1 LQYSIDGEAEF
12 RLDPAPAWCGD
23 SGGSHQ
29 RRAQVRR
36 RDAGRDGLLPAVGEA
51 ALVDSTFLR
60 SAFQEWAM
68 LGPQNFDDIAAR
80 ISKAIEN
87 SPAKDIEKNVK
98 AMVASG
104 LARLDVVPRAE
115 FDVQTEVLRKTREKL
130 EALEKRVAEFE
141 SRFSPTK

>member
-1 LQYSIDGEAEF
+1 
-12 RLDPAPAWCGD
+12 
-23 SGGSHQ
+23 
-29 RRAQVRR
+29 
-36 RDAGRDGLLPAVGEA
+36 
-51 ALVDSTFLR
+51 
-60 SAFQEWAM
+60 M

-98 AMVASG
+98 AMLSAG

-115 FDVQTEVLRKTREKL
+115 FDRQTELLRKTRDKL

-141 SRFSPTK
+141 ARFPPAT

>member
-1 LQYSIDGEAEF
+1 MVKVILGSALGGLVAGAIALFAAGQARSAAAPF
-12 RLDPAPAWCGD
+12 APATY
-23 SGGSHQ
+23 
-29 RRAQVRR
+29 A
-36 RDAGRDGLLPAVGEA
+36 APLPAMAQPTTPTVACGPN
-51 ALVDSTFLR
+51 
-60 SAFQEWAM
+60 QEPAM
-68 LGPQNFDDIAAR
+68 LGSQNFDEIAAR

-98 AMVASG
+98 AMLSSG

-141 SRFSPTK
+141 ARFPPPAAP